1 MPAQSSEESADEPR
15 GAPAHE
21 GRTLGLLGLLIELVL
36 PVALSAAF
44 LLAMAGYPR
53 HWDLHTPFGLA
64 AFGALLVVLS
74 LFVSL
79 RVDGYTLR
87 RREERGSRQLLNR
100 ADPRSRL
107 VKLVVGGVVIPV
119 AV

>member
-1 MPAQSSEESADEPR
+1 VSPAQPSEDSPAAEPR
-15 GAPAHE
+15 EAPTRE

-36 PVALSAAF
+36 PAALSAAF
-44 LLAMAGYPR
+44 LLAMASYTR

-79 RVDGYTLR
+79 RVDG
-87 RREERGSRQLLNR
+87 
-100 ADPRSRL
+100 
-107 VKLVVGGVVIPV
+107 
-119 AV
+119 